1 MLFAIIYNMVIYFGA
16 DHRGF
21 ALKEKL
27 KEIAKGK
34 GYEVADMGAASLDPA
49 DDYPDFGAAVA
60 RKVSLAADQSRGI
73 LVCGSGAGVDFTA
86 NKFPRV
92 RSFLGLTPDQVYDA
106 RHDDDVNVLCISS
119 NVTDEATAE
128 KMVGVFLATPFEG
141 AERQRRRL
149 MKLAQVEEEVRK
161 ME

>member
-1 MLFAIIYNMVIYFGA
+1 MVIYFGA

-27 KEIAKGK
+27 KEIAKSK
-34 GYEVADMGAASLDPA
+34 GYEVSDVGAAILDPA
-49 DDYPDFGAAVA
+49 DDYPDFGAAVG
-60 RKVSLAADQSRGI
+60 RKVSLSADQSRGV

-92 RSFLGLTPDQVYDA
+92 RAFLGITPDQVYDA
-106 RHDDDVNVLCISS
+106 RHDDDVNVLCISA
-119 NVTDEATAE
+119 NATEESTAL
-128 KMVGVFLATPFEG
+128 KMTEVFLATPFEG

-149 MKLAQVEEEVRK
+149 MKVAQVEEEMRK
-161 ME
+161 MD